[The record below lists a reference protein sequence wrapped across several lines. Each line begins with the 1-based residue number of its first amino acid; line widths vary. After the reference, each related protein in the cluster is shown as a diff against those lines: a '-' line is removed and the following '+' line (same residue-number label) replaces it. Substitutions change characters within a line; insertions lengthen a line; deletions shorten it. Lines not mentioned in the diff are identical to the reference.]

1 MDRLNPDDIHD
12 AAYGG
17 EEDDSDDRGAA
28 ARALG
33 YWLGDEEQAL

>member
-12 AAYGG
+12 AAYGV
-17 EEDDSDDRGAA
+17 EEDPDFRGAA

-33 YWLGDEEQAL
+33 YWLDDDEEHE

>member
-1 MDRLNPDDIHD
+1 MGRLNPDDIHD

-17 EEDDSDDRGAA
+17 EEDSDDRGAA

-33 YWLGDEEQAL
+33 YWLDDDEEQA